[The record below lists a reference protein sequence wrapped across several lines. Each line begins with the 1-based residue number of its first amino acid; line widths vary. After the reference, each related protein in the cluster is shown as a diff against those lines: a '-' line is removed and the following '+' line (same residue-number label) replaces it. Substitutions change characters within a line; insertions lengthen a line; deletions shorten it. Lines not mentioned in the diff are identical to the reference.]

1 MTQNQWDD
9 YSSAFGHDDL
19 IAVLSNRRYPGE
31 GRSGRISFV
40 RAVGLNSDNLAFPKQ
55 IHSGYVEIASRPGIV
70 PNTDGIIS
78 PGGSIVCSIQVADC
92 LPVFFANTESGTVG
106 LVHTGWRGLVSK
118 ILPTAVNSILQIGES
133 LRDFSVLIGPS
144 IQACC
149 FEVRDDVIDQFVPAF
164 YKKNS
169 NNRYTVDLQKWAVHQ
184 LADSGITRS
193 RVTVIDK
200 CTFCS
205 QDEYHSYR
213 RNGLKAG
220 RMVAVIGWR

>member
-70 PNTDGIIS
+70 P
-78 PGGSIVCSIQVADC
+78 
-92 LPVFFANTESGTVG
+92 NTESGTVG

-213 RNGLKAG
+213 RNRSNAG
-220 RMVAVIGWR
+220 RMVAIIGWR